1 VSGKVIKLTFPSAFA
16 ASTISVDGQSVEVA
30 TADVSS
36 ATVVSVD
43 ELEDPHAPIKRPATA
58 RPKAIF
64 IFLVTLC
71 CFVMALSKHSER
83 FMKLNTQRA
92 LNEQR
97 VNILLIV
104 LIKLSRKIFKLE

>member
-1 VSGKVIKLTFPSAFA
+1 
-16 ASTISVDGQSVEVA
+16 
-30 TADVSS
+30 
-36 ATVVSVD
+36 
-43 ELEDPHAPIKRPATA
+43 
-58 RPKAIF
+58 
-64 IFLVTLC
+64 
-71 CFVMALSKHSER
+71 MALSKHSER